1 MVSPTLKVAEQITLG
16 DLWLPLFGQANVWIE
31 DSIVDTRS
39 SLLVQWCVQAAL
51 DGTAPGQLEV
61 IVFDEALTGIASPF
75 EALNSGVERV
85 LQTIT
90 DASDLAGL
98 LQYLRQHVQGV
109 NTSIRGQ
116 APTLPDFR
124 RMVDY
129 PVESYKL
136 VVIATD
142 VSLLADDLQNALVG
156 LMKAGPRV
164 GVSFVVHS
172 TTVGVNPY
180 LVALTDKYSIKGDI
194 VTTPL
199 GTTKLAQPLPDAAEL
214 ISTAEVV
221 AGRIATTKLDP
232 VEFAVIERDVVEWA
246 ASSADGMTFAVGR
259 HGSTTMEITLG
270 DELNQRHNVLVTG
283 AVGQGKSNL
292 LSVMIHSLCLR
303 YAPSEVELYLLDF
316 KEGVTL
322 QRYVDDGSGNRLPHA
337 RVLGLDADREFGLSV
352 LHHLFATYRQR
363 MRLFKSAGVQS
374 IREYRTAHPDA
385 ELPRLVVVIDEFQV
399 MFSERDRVSDE
410 FADLLVKGV
419 RLFRAAGI
427 HLVLASQT
435 IKTGLALIGGG
446 GDALF
451 AQVPIRIALKNS
463 VAESQA
469 TLGSRNDAA
478 AHLRAR
484 EAIVNLDYGDP
495 SANRRTAIAFADE
508 VDLVPMR
515 ARWSSSM
522 PSTDRQFVFAGEHQ
536 RSIADDWAAI
546 DRADRAAPGLLFGS
560 TLRVDGQLLD
570 LPLDRNTGRNVCV
583 AGPGDGATVL
593 ASLAVGL
600 AAQLGSALRVVLLDL
615 FEGTGSPAI
624 GALSAS
630 LAARGSTVET
640 VVPADIPE
648 RIRGLVD
655 AVGTSKPDAAETTLV
670 LGVGMDRIRDL
681 PAPFADLVKFGPA
694 VGTHFAGWWL
704 KSEAFKRQVGYGV
717 DTFFD
722 VKVGVGLDRQSM
734 RGFLGDPLLDWTPRE
749 NRALAWD
756 AAAVGDPVTIIPY
769 TLTPPDLP

>member
-1 MVSPTLKVAEQITLG
+1 MVSPTLQVAEQVTLG

-31 DSIVDTRS
+31 DSVIDTRS
-39 SLLVQWCVQAAL
+39 SMLAQWCIQAAL
-51 DGTAPGQLEV
+51 EGTAPGQLDV

-75 EALNSGVERV
+75 EALNSGGERV
-85 LQTIT
+85 LQTIN
-90 DASDLAGL
+90 DAGDLAAL
-98 LQYLRQHVQGV
+98 LQYLRQHIQGV

-124 RMVDY
+124 RLVDY

-142 VSLLADDLQNALVG
+142 VSLLADDLQNALAG

-180 LVALTDKYSIKGDI
+180 LVGLTDKYAIKGDI
-194 VTTPL
+194 VTTPI
-199 GTTKLAQPLPDAAEL
+199 GTTRLAQPLPGAAEL
-214 ISTAEVV
+214 INTADVV

-232 VEFAVIERDVVEWA
+232 VEFATIERDVVEWA

-259 HGSTTMEITLG
+259 HGSTTMEITIG
-270 DELNQRHNVLVTG
+270 DELNQRHNMLVTG

-352 LHHLFATYRQR
+352 LHYLFSTYQRR

-374 IREYRTAHPDA
+374 IREYRNAHPDA
-385 ELPRLVVVIDEFQV
+385 ELPRMVVVIDEFQV
-399 MFSERDRVSDE
+399 MFSERDRISDE

-446 GDALF
+446 GDSLF

-484 EAIVNLDYGDP
+484 EAIVNVDYGDP
-495 SANRRTAIAFADE
+495 AANRRTAIAFADE
-508 VDLVPMR
+508 TDLVPMR
-515 ARWSSSM
+515 RRWSSMTAS
-522 PSTDRQFVFAGEHQ
+522 DGQFVFSGDRK
-536 RSIADDWAAI
+536 RSLTD
-546 DRADRAAPGLLFGS
+546 DRAALSRSDRRAPGILLGS

-570 LPLDRNTGRNVCV
+570 LPLDRQTGRNICIV
-583 AGPGDGATVL
+583 GSGDGATIL
-593 ASLAVGL
+593 ASLTVGL
-600 AAQLGSALRVVLLDL
+600 AAQLGRDLRVVLFDL
-615 FEGTGSPAI
+615 FDGTGSPAI
-624 GALSAS
+624 AALAKSVAAHGGVLESVGA
-630 LAARGSTVET
+630 
-640 VVPADIPE
+640 ADVAD
-648 RIRGLVD
+648 RIRGLADEVN
-655 AVGTSKPDAAETTLV
+655 VTKPGAPATTLV
-670 LGVGMDRIRDL
+670 LGVGMDRLRDL
-681 PAPFADLVKFGPA
+681 PAQFADLAKYGPPIG
-694 VGTHFAGWWL
+694 VHFAGWWL
-704 KSEAFKRQVGYGV
+704 KSDAFKRQVGYGG
-717 DTFFD
+717 DAYFD
-722 VKVGVGLDRQSM
+722 VKVGIGLDKQSA
-734 RGFLGDPLLDWTPRE
+734 RGFLGDPLLDWTSRD

-756 AAAVGDPVTIIPY
+756 AAATGDPITIIPY
-769 TLTPPDLP
+769 TIAPD